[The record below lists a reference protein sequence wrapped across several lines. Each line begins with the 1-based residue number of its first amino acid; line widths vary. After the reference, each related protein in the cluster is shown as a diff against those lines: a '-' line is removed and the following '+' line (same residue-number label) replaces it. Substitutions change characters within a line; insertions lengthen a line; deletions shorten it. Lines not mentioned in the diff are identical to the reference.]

1 MAKYEEKTNGAGNEN
16 PKYVDLLGEDKAI
29 SGQKFCCLSF
39 LSPEKILKD
48 KKIFLFEK
56 FLKYFDY

>member
-1 MAKYEEKTNGAGNEN
+1 MAKYEEKTTDSKTEN
-16 PKYVDLLGEDKAI
+16 PKYVDLLGEDKPI

-48 KKIFLFEK
+48 KKIFLFENE
-56 FLKYFDY
+56 FP

>member
-1 MAKYEEKTNGAGNEN
+1 MAKYEEKTTSNKTEN

-39 LSPEKILKD
+39 LSPEKILLNQEELCN
-48 KKIFLFEK
+48 FL
-56 FLKYFDY
+56 LKLHH